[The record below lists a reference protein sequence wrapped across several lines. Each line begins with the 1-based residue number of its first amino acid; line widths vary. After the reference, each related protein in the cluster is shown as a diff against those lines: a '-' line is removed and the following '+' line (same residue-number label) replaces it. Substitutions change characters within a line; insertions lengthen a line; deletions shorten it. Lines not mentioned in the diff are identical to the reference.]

1 MLAFGVEGLL
11 IKFVA
16 KLSPVKFFKG
26 IAPAQYVAFTT
37 QSSVGTIPVTLR
49 QLKEALGV
57 DGDVASFTAA
67 VAAPVTFVIVLAMS
81 TIVEIGANTTTN
93 SIG

>member
-1 MLAFGVEGLL
+1 MLPLLSTLVLSYILCAVQAFGVEGLL

-57 DGDVASFTAA
+57 DGE
-67 VAAPVTFVIVLAMS
+67 L
-81 TIVEIGANTTTN
+81 
-93 SIG
+93 

>member
-1 MLAFGVEGLL
+1 MLPLLSTLVLSYILCAVQAFGVEGLL

-37 QSSVGTIPVTLR
+37 QSSVGTIPVNIKTVKR
-49 QLKEALGV
+49 
-57 DGDVASFTAA
+57 
-67 VAAPVTFVIVLAMS
+67 S
-81 TIVEIGANTTTN
+81 TW
-93 SIG
+93 S

>member
-1 MLAFGVEGLL
+1 MCSSGIWSRRLL

-57 DGDVASFTAA
+57 DGDVASFTAGLEPMLECQH
-67 VAAPVTFVIVLAMS
+67 VQES
-81 TIVEIGANTTTN
+81 GQH
-93 SIG
+93 